1 MKRERERECSSPTI
15 GGTTMGDVY
24 VVCGSGAPWNKMYDD
39 YHEIT
44 LAQLNRLVLDHL
56 REKAQAWAT
65 EQKS

>member
-1 MKRERERECSSPTI
+1 MKRARERECSSPTI

-24 VVCGSGAPWNKMYDD
+24 VVCGSDATWNKMYDD
-39 YHEIT
+39 YHEST

>member
-1 MKRERERECSSPTI
+1 
-15 GGTTMGDVY
+15 MGDVY
-24 VVCGSGAPWNKMYDD
+24 VVCGCGETIYDD

-56 REKAQAWAT
+56 REKAQAWVT

>member
-1 MKRERERECSSPTI
+1 MKRERECSSPTI

-24 VVCGSGAPWNKMYDD
+24 VVCGSDTTWNKMYDD
-39 YHEIT
+39 YHEST

>member
-24 VVCGSGAPWNKMYDD
+24 VVCGCGETIYDD

>member
-1 MKRERERECSSPTI
+1 MKREREHECSSPTI

-24 VVCGSGAPWNKMYDD
+24 VVCGCGETIYDD

-56 REKAQAWAT
+56 REKA
-65 EQKS
+65 